1 MKAGWSGREGVK
13 MTATATTQTG
23 TPVICRDSAGHA
35 VSGILVDVMPGQCRG
50 GGIANV
56 KAIWPGRKAAS
67 VRMVELADV
76 EVAA

>member
-1 MKAGWSGREGVK
+1 MGANI
-13 MTATATTQTG
+13 TTQAG
-23 TPVICRDSAGHA
+23 TPVVCRDSAGHT
-35 VSGILVDVMPGQCRG
+35 VSGILVDVMPGACRG
-50 GGIANV
+50 GGLANV